1 MVVSE
6 VRSANDDMHTL
17 VTMFRGDPTQIGG
30 RILTSTKF
38 LHTVP
43 TYPYDIWVQDETSHT
58 TVGCAYQR
66 SQIPEPDR
74 CDRTGR
80 SILEVRQYH

>member
-6 VRSANDDMHTL
+6 VRSANDGMHTAL

-43 TYPYDIWVQDETSHT
+43 TYPYDIWVQDETSHRIPGTDHTPYDGGT
-58 TVGCAYQR
+58 TYRFSFLLMSG
-66 SQIPEPDR
+66 IH
-74 CDRTGR
+74 
-80 SILEVRQYH
+80 I

>member
-38 LHTVP
+38 FYTVP
-43 TYPYDIWVQDETSHT
+43 TYPYDIWVQDETSH
-58 TVGCAYQR
+58 R
-66 SQIPEPDR
+66 
-74 CDRTGR
+74 
-80 SILEVRQYH
+80 LRQAWQLSKY